1 MLFKGSRYEGTLTA
15 TLVDARGRE
24 LRYKVV
30 RMIPESPPRFG
41 YAVAAADRLDTIA
54 FEVFQ
59 DPERFWRICDANR
72 ALWPPELTRR
82 PGRIIAIP
90 APEG

>member
-1 MLFKGSRYEGTLTA
+1 MFFKGSRYASVETTSLLDESGH
-15 TLVDARGRE
+15 E

-30 RMIPESPPRFG
+30 RMIPDAEPRFG

-54 FEVFQ
+54 FEVFH

-72 ALWPPELTRR
+72 AMWPADLTSR
-82 PGRIIAIP
+82 PGRIIGIP
-90 APEG
+90 GSEV